1 MQSEC
6 CGNCRFLEPVA
17 TVCRRYPPT
26 IAVIDGKEV
35 SFHLVV
41 FADIGWCG
49 EWQQTTAK
57 ARLKNEFDR
66 LWSKALA
73 GDNDAANALGEEPWH
88 SIGVARGVLV

>member
-1 MQSEC
+1 MSQPER

-49 EWQQTTAK
+49 EWQAVREVAPRALTPAEQDESD
-57 ARLKNEFDR
+57 RVFDMH
-66 LWSKALA
+66 
-73 GDNDAANALGEEPWH
+73 LGGLR
-88 SIGVARGVLV
+88 S

>member
-1 MQSEC
+1 MNAER
-6 CGNCRFLEPVA
+6 CGNCRFLEPTA

-41 FADIGWCG
+41 FTDIGWCG
-49 EWQQTTAK
+49 EWQRAPRTEQDD
-57 ARLKNEFDR
+57 EFDR

-73 GDNDAANALGEEPWH
+73 GDNDAANRLGEEPWR
-88 SIGVARGVLV
+88 SVGVARGVLV